1 MREIHAA
8 LVRVVRD
15 FFDFRPRTAMASAL
29 LKAIRPTNPV
39 WDRNRC
45 SLTHCRSINRRCRKV
60 QMPMWS
66 PQCLTRLRVELLLEQ
81 GTKNRNC
88 AALAFGL
95 LGLAVGAAQT
105 RAQSTSCQFNL

>member
-1 MREIHAA
+1 MREIHAV
-8 LVRVVRD
+8 LVRAVGD

-39 WDRNRC
+39 WDQNRF
-45 SLTHCRSINRRCRKV
+45 SLTGCRPINRRCRKV

-66 PQCLTRLRVELLLEQ
+66 PLCFTRLRVELLLEQ
-81 GTKNRNC
+81 GTKNRNF

-95 LGLAVGAAQT
+95 LGLAASGTQS
-105 RAQSTSCQFNL
+105 RALSISYQFNL

>member
-1 MREIHAA
+1 MREIHAF

-15 FFDFRPRTAMASAL
+15 FFDFRPRTVMASTL

-39 WDRNRC
+39 WDQNRF
-45 SLTHCRSINRRCRKV
+45 SLTRCRPINRRCRKV
-60 QMPMWS
+60 QMPMWK

-88 AALAFGL
+88 TALALGL
-95 LGLAVGAAQT
+95 LGLVASGTQS
-105 RAQSTSCQFNL
+105 RAQPTCYQFNL

>member
-1 MREIHAA
+1 MREIHAF

-15 FFDFRPRTAMASAL
+15 FFDFRPRTAMASGL

-39 WDRNRC
+39 WDQNRF
-45 SLTHCRSINRRCRKV
+45 SLTRCRPINRRCRKV

-66 PQCLTRLRVELLLEQ
+66 PQSLTPLRVELLLEQ

-88 AALAFGL
+88 AALALGL
-95 LGLAVGAAQT
+95 LGLAMSSTQT
-105 RAQSTSCQFNL
+105 CALSISYQFNL